1 MVSVM
6 VDKTGPAHSDFL
18 PYFERYQQKLREL
31 EMLDLDDLQVE
42 TLGLFNQEPKI
53 CQKYAE
59 RFPKIFVDEY
69 QDTNSLQVL
78 ILKALIQACRTSTAL
93 PRTFLVQRRSSCHE
107 IIALLRLFSVDP
119 PALWEKKS
127 PSWESKKGETP
138 SALLRVGPTLKRRR

>member
-1 MVSVM
+1 
-6 VDKTGPAHSDFL
+6 
-18 PYFERYQQKLREL
+18 
-31 EMLDLDDLQVE
+31 MLDLDDLQVE

-78 ILKALIQACRTSTAL
+78 ILKALIQAGPGEICAIGDPDQAL